1 MTPPDTNEPNAHRF
15 AVPLWMWAAT
25 VAALL
30 IFATTLWQAKKLRG
44 QLIDLQVQMRLEQG
58 RRESLEAQRREM
70 EQIRV
75 LLAAPETRAVQ
86 VKPISVETPF
96 FKIFWNEQI
105 GLLVTA
111 QDVPAIP
118 AGRVLQLWI
127 VPKKGSAISA
137 GVFQPEANGTVL
149 KLTRPAAPIRMKD
162 AAALT
167 ITVEPAGGS
176 PQPTSEP
183 QWMGRRIT

>member
-1 MTPPDTNEPNAHRF
+1 MTPPDTSEPDGPRF
-15 AVPLWMWAAT
+15 AIPIWMWAAT

-30 IFATTLWQAKKLRG
+30 IFAATLWQAKKLRG

-58 RRESLEAQRREM
+58 HRESLEAQRREM
-70 EQIRV
+70 EQIRA

-96 FKIFWNEQI
+96 FKLFWNEQI

-111 QDVPAIP
+111 QDVQAIP
-118 AGRVLQLWI
+118 VGHVFQLWI
-127 VPKKGSAISA
+127 VPKKGSPISA
-137 GVFQPEANGTVL
+137 GICQPEANGTVL

-162 AAALT
+162 ADALT

-183 QWMGRRIT
+183 RWMGRIT

>member
-1 MTPPDTNEPNAHRF
+1 MTNPDTSESNGSRF
-15 AVPLWMWAAT
+15 TVPLWVWVAT

-30 IFATTLWQAKKLRG
+30 VFAATLWQAKKLRG
-44 QLIDLQVQMRLEQG
+44 QVTELQVQMRLEQS
-58 RRESLEAQRREM
+58 RKESLEAQRQEM
-70 EQIRV
+70 DQIRA

-86 VKPISVETPF
+86 VRPVSAATQS
-96 FKIFWNEQI
+96 FKIFWNEGI

-111 QDVPAIP
+111 QDMPAIP

-127 VPKKGSAISA
+127 APKKGSAISA
-137 GVFQPEANGTVL
+137 GIFQPEASGTVM
-149 KLTRPAAPIRMKD
+149 KLTRPATPIVMKD

-176 PQPTSEP
+176 AQPTGEP
-183 QWMGRRIT
+183 QWMGRIN